1 MSAQPAPGVGA
12 DDPGGQNVPVPDELS
27 FFTPA
32 SSADPADAA
41 GPAGGDLLVP
51 TDMARS
57 LWSTNQLHGVA
68 ISGALART
76 AERTVRAAGR
86 DDLVGVRSTVD
97 LFRAATMDP
106 CRITAEVVR
115 ESPRLCLVDVM
126 LSQGERRV
134 ARASTL
140 FLKPTAAAPGEIWS
154 PSERP
159 APPPSEIA
167 PPSDEPHVPF
177 FFSSAG
183 WSQDFGEHQNA
194 SRKQSW
200 NSAIPVVAGE
210 RPTGFVAAC
219 AVADGASL
227 VTNWGSGGIAY
238 INTDVTL
245 TLARE
250 PVGLEVGLSAVDR
263 VEHDGVAVGT
273 AAVFDRTG
281 PIGTAVVT
289 SLSNARRAIDFEQV
303 VYHDDGERTVT
314 GA

>member
-1 MSAQPAPGVGA
+1 
-12 DDPGGQNVPVPDELS
+12 VPIELS
-27 FFTPA
+27 FFV
-32 SSADPADAA
+32 AD
-41 GPAGGDLLVP
+41 GDLLVP

-57 LWSTNQLHGVA
+57 MWSDNQMHGVA
-68 ISGALART
+68 VSGALARC
-76 AERTVRAAGR
+76 AEQAVRSAGR
-86 DDLVGVRSTVD
+86 TDLVGVRSTVD

-106 CRITAEVVR
+106 CLLTAEVVR
-115 ESPRLCLVDVM
+115 ESPRLCLVDVT
-126 LSQGERRV
+126 LTQGERRV
-134 ARASTL
+134 ARAGAL
-140 FLKPTAAAPGEIWS
+140 FLKPTTSAPGEIWS

-159 APPPSEIA
+159 VPPPEDIA
-167 PPSDEPHVPF
+167 PPTDEPHVPF

-183 WSQDFGEHQNA
+183 WSQNFGEHQDA

-210 RPTGFVAAC
+210 RPSGFVAAA

-227 VTNWGSGGIAY
+227 VTNWGSGGVEY

-250 PVGLEVGLSAVDR
+250 PVGLQIGLSAVDR
-263 VEHDGVAVGT
+263 IEQDGIAVGT

-289 SLSNARRAIDFEQV
+289 SLSNARRSIDFQQV
-303 VYHDDGERTVT
+303 AYRDDGERTVS

>member
-1 MSAQPAPGVGA
+1 
-12 DDPGGQNVPVPDELS
+12 VPIELS
-27 FFTPA
+27 FFV
-32 SSADPADAA
+32 AD
-41 GPAGGDLLVP
+41 GDLLVP

-57 LWSTNQLHGVA
+57 MWADNQMHGVA
-68 ISGALART
+68 VSGALARC
-76 AERTVRAAGR
+76 AEHAVRSAGR
-86 DDLVGVRSTVD
+86 TDLVGVRSTVD

-106 CRITAEVVR
+106 CLLTAEVVR
-115 ESPRLCLVDVM
+115 ESPRLCLVDVA
-126 LSQGERRV
+126 LTQGERRV
-134 ARASTL
+134 ARAGAL
-140 FLKPTAAAPGEIWS
+140 FLKPTASAPGEIWS

-159 APPPSEIA
+159 VPPPEDIA
-167 PPSDEPHVPF
+167 PRTDEPHVPF

-183 WSQDFGEHQNA
+183 WSQNFGEHQDA

-210 RPTGFVAAC
+210 RPSGFVAAA

-227 VTNWGSGGIAY
+227 VTNWGSGGVEY

-250 PVGLEVGLSAVDR
+250 PVGLQIGLSAVDR
-263 VEHDGVAVGT
+263 IEQDGIAVGT

-289 SLSNARRAIDFEQV
+289 SLSNARRSIDFQQV
-303 VYHDDGERTVT
+303 AYRDDGARTVP

>member
-1 MSAQPAPGVGA
+1 MS
-12 DDPGGQNVPVPDELS
+12 ELS
-27 FFTPA
+27 FFR
-32 SSADPADAA
+32 AD
-41 GPAGGDLLVP
+41 GDLLVP
-51 TDMARS
+51 TEMAQS
-57 LWSTNQLHGVA
+57 MWSGNQMHGVA
-68 ISGALART
+68 ISGALARSGEQ
-76 AERTVRAAGR
+76 AVRSAGR
-86 DDLVGVRSTVD
+86 TELVGARSTVD

-106 CRITAEVVR
+106 CLLTAEVVR
-115 ESPRLCLVDVM
+115 EGPRLCLVDVM
-126 LSQGERRV
+126 LSQDDRQV
-134 ARASTL
+134 ARASAL
-140 FLKPTAAAPGEIWS
+140 FLKPTESAPGEIWS

-159 APPPSEIA
+159 APPPEDIA
-167 PPSDEPHVPF
+167 PVTDEPHVPY

-183 WSQDFGEHQNA
+183 WSQSFGQHQNA

-210 RPTGFVAAC
+210 PLTGYVAAA

-227 VTNWGSGGIAY
+227 VTNWGSDGVEY

-250 PVGLEVGLSAVDR
+250 PVGTEIGLSAVDR
-263 VEHDGVAVGT
+263 VEQDGIAVGT

-289 SLSNARRAIDFEQV
+289 SLANAKRTIDFAKLTHP
-303 VYHDDGERTVT
+303 YDERPAT

>member
-1 MSAQPAPGVGA
+1 
-12 DDPGGQNVPVPDELS
+12 VPIELS
-27 FFTPA
+27 FFV
-32 SSADPADAA
+32 AD
-41 GPAGGDLLVP
+41 GDLLVP

-57 LWSTNQLHGVA
+57 MWSDNQMHGVA
-68 ISGALART
+68 VSGALARC
-76 AERTVRAAGR
+76 AEQAVRSAGR
-86 DDLVGVRSTVD
+86 TDLVGVRSTVD

-106 CRITAEVVR
+106 CLLTAEVVR
-115 ESPRLCLVDVM
+115 ESPRLCLVDVT
-126 LSQGERRV
+126 LTQGERRV
-134 ARASTL
+134 ARAGAL
-140 FLKPTAAAPGEIWS
+140 FLKPTTSAPGEIWS

-159 APPPSEIA
+159 VPPPEDIA
-167 PPSDEPHVPF
+167 PPTDEPHVPF

-183 WSQDFGEHQNA
+183 WSQNFGEHQDA

-210 RPTGFVAAC
+210 RPSGFVAAA

-227 VTNWGSGGIAY
+227 VTNWGSGGVEY

-250 PVGLEVGLSAVDR
+250 PVGLQIGLSAVDR
-263 VEHDGVAVGT
+263 IEQDGIAVGT

-289 SLSNARRAIDFEQV
+289 SLSNARRSIDFQQV
-303 VYHDDGERTVT
+303 AYRDDGARTVP

>member
-1 MSAQPAPGVGA
+1 
-12 DDPGGQNVPVPDELS
+12 VPLELS
-27 FFTPA
+27 FFV
-32 SSADPADAA
+32 AD
-41 GPAGGDLLVP
+41 GDLLVP

-57 LWSTNQLHGVA
+57 MWSDDQMHGVA
-68 ISGALART
+68 VSGALARC
-76 AERTVRAAGR
+76 AEQAVRSAGR
-86 DDLVGVRSTVD
+86 TDLVGVRSTVD

-106 CRITAEVVR
+106 CLLTAEVVR
-115 ESPRLCLVDVM
+115 ESPRLCLVDVT
-126 LSQGERRV
+126 LTQGERRV
-134 ARASTL
+134 ARAGAL
-140 FLKPTAAAPGEIWS
+140 FLKPTTSAPGEIWS

-159 APPPSEIA
+159 VPPPEDIA
-167 PPSDEPHVPF
+167 PPTDEPHVPF

-183 WSQDFGEHQNA
+183 WSQNFGEHQDA

-210 RPTGFVAAC
+210 RPSGFVAAA

-227 VTNWGSGGIAY
+227 VTNWGSGGVEY

-250 PVGLEVGLSAVDR
+250 PVGLQIGLSAVDR
-263 VEHDGVAVGT
+263 VERDGIAVGT

-289 SLSNARRAIDFEQV
+289 SLSNTRRSIDFQQV
-303 VYHDDGERTVT
+303 AYRDDGERTVP